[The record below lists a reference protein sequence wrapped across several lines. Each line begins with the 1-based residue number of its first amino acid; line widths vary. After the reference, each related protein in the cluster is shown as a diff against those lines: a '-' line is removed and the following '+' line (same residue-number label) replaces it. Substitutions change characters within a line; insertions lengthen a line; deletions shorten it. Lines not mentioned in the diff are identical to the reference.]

1 MFNLYIMFL
10 GLDFKSDIMNILMY
24 FVFICL
30 IFGFVLGYLKE
41 ESESEDNNNIENNTL
56 DKDFNQ
62 DIVDETNNYEDNI
75 ADEEVKNEYDK
86 DEELLDIP
94 TFLSRQAN

>member
-30 IFGFVLGYLKE
+30 IFGFVFGYLKE
-41 ESESEDNNNIENNTL
+41 E
-56 DKDFNQ
+56 
-62 DIVDETNNYEDNI
+62 ETVEPF
-75 ADEEVKNEYDK
+75 KK
-86 DEELLDIP
+86 
-94 TFLSRQAN
+94 RR